1 MNITTMTGHFAELAV
16 LAAFLFC
23 LAVPTYVEAR
33 KKARAPKP
41 QGATKI

>member
-1 MNITTMTGHFAELAV
+1 MNITTVTGHIAEICV

-23 LAVPTYVEAR
+23 LAVPTYIEAR

-41 QGATKI
+41 TGATKY

>member
-1 MNITTMTGHFAELAV
+1 MNITTVAGHFAELAV

-23 LAVPTYVEAR
+23 LGVPTYIEAR

-41 QGATKI
+41 TGATKY